1 MRRLL
6 PLLALC
12 SPLTAADG
20 DGGLVYQPLV
30 PPWPLYYYWVPAVL
44 PPNAGAGYG
53 AGSIL
58 HISEQQFKNG
68 HVTSRSFK
76 NEDQPSSSSVPA
88 EEFSECSGDTSDSFH
103 NYFTE
108 DLEKENNI
116 SLSDYRGNVLLVVN
130 LASF

>member
-1 MRRLL
+1 VYRGIRMRRLL

-20 DGGLVYQPLV
+20 D
-30 PPWPLYYYWVPAVL
+30 
-44 PPNAGAGYG
+44 
-53 AGSIL
+53 GSIL

>member
-12 SPLTAADG
+12 SPLSAVDG
-20 DGGLVYQPLV
+20 D
-30 PPWPLYYYWVPAVL
+30 
-44 PPNAGAGYG
+44 
-53 AGSIL
+53 GSIL
-58 HISEQQFKNG
+58 HISEQQFRNG

-76 NEDQPSSSSVPA
+76 NEEKSSSKSVPA

-103 NYFTE
+103 NYYTE